1 MMFTT
6 GIAHR
11 IDHHL
16 LKPARRKISATGAR
30 TIGEMIATMTVPR
43 SQLKRLNEPISGSLS
58 LSHDKRTVTTRFP
71 IFDHPHHVNEI
82 WNFSQA
88 PPPNG
93 IEDSFRFTYSS
104 AKKNSTLS
112 IVSISVAKPMPRA
125 VPASSRRVGSPRK
138 LLLNDLKIDSIAAKS
153 VRV

>member
-43 SQLKRLNEPISGSLS
+43 SQLKRLNKPISGSLS
-58 LSHDKRTVTTRFP
+58 LSHEKRTVTTRFP
-71 IFDHPHHVNEI
+71 IFDHPHHVNESPSPSFA
-82 WNFSQA
+82 FSAISSPQQLR
-88 PPPNG
+88 
-93 IEDSFRFTYSS
+93 SFR
-104 AKKNSTLS
+104 
-112 IVSISVAKPMPRA
+112 
-125 VPASSRRVGSPRK
+125 
-138 LLLNDLKIDSIAAKS
+138 
-153 VRV
+153 

>member
-16 LKPARRKISATGAR
+16 LKPARRKISATGAK

-71 IFDHPHHVNEI
+71 IFDHPHHVSEI
-82 WNFSQA
+82 PKLCCNA
-88 PPPNG
+88 
-93 IEDSFRFTYSS
+93 
-104 AKKNSTLS
+104 
-112 IVSISVAKPMPRA
+112 
-125 VPASSRRVGSPRK
+125 SRRRRGHPKALVNSYEIVVHEVDRDRVSVVLD
-138 LLLNDLKIDSIAAKS
+138 LLRERRPGAATTAQL
-153 VRV
+153 R